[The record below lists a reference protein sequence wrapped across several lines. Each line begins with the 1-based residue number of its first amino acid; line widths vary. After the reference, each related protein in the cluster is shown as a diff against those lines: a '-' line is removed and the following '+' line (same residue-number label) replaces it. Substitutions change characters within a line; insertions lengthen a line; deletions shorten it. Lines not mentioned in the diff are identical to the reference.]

1 MEGKKR
7 RGARPGQ
14 IKPPKIPS
22 QNASPEVVTSLVDAA
37 LPAGPE
43 HYQRDLEAARQAFLL
58 AGKGCEGQHPTG
70 MYSAF
75 WALAASAAK
84 AQDLLQQRGAEI
96 ADIWNP
102 VVVAEKF
109 PSITIKVPAWALFA
123 FQAGWC
129 RATIGQP
136 DQNGNKGNP
145 LPVIEAFGLGSGG
158 ARTVATKHRN
168 ALRDFQ
174 IATAIAVCLQQDS
187 SISENVAVENAKA
200 EFGVSKSVAFE
211 AWKRHQ
217 EAARNVVSK
226 YAGFELSE
234 SRQPKNKK

>member
-1 MEGKKR
+1 MDGKKR

-22 QNASPEVVTSLVDAA
+22 QNASPEVVASLVDAA

-58 AGKGCEGQHPTG
+58 AGRGYEGRHPTG

-84 AQDLLQQRGAEI
+84 AQELLQQRGAEI

-109 PSITIKVPAWALFA
+109 PSIFIRVPAWALFA
-123 FQAGWC
+123 FQAGWS

-136 DQNGNKGNP
+136 DKNGNKGNP
-145 LPVIEAFGLGSGG
+145 LPVTEAFGLGSGG

-168 ALRDFQ
+168 DLRNFQ

-187 SISENVAVENAKA
+187 SISENVAVEDAASK
-200 EFGVSKSVAFE
+200 FGVSKSVAFE
-211 AWKRHQ
+211 AWRRHKDP
-217 EAARNVVSK
+217 ARDVASK
-226 YAGFELSE
+226 YAVGELSE